1 MKKMR
6 KRPHLDVRS
15 GNAPVSLELNDSVG
29 DFFSLSGQRANHF
42 AVHCFSPLGLLDV
55 FVQGIGIEHDSVI
68 KVGGRDGDVDFEV
81 FQEGGRVF
89 VAGEV
94 ERGFV
99 AVFSDAPLKIIVVFF
114 LTVKSISCG
123 H

>member
-1 MKKMR
+1 MR
-6 KRPHLDVRS
+6 KRPDLDIRS
-15 GNAPVSLELNDSVG
+15 GNAPVPLELNDSVG
-29 DFFSLSGQRANHF
+29 DVFSLSGQGANHF
-42 AVHCFSPLGLLDV
+42 AVHCFSPFGLLDV
-55 FVQGIGIEHDSVI
+55 FVQGIGIEHDSVVE
-68 KVGGRDGDVDFEV
+68 VGGRHGDVDFEV

-99 AVFSDAPLKIIVVFF
+99 AIFSDAPLKIIVVFF
-114 LTVKSISCG
+114 LTVKSNSCG

>member
-1 MKKMR
+1 MQQS
-6 KRPHLDVRS
+6 PHLDVRS
-15 GNAPVSLELNDSVG
+15 GNAPVPLELNDSIG
-29 DFFSLSGQRANHF
+29 DFFSLSGQGANHF
-42 AVHCFSPLGLLDV
+42 AVHCFRPFSLLDV
-55 FVQGIGIEHDSVI
+55 FVQGIGIEHDSVVE
-68 KVGGRDGDVDFEV
+68 VGGRDCDVDFEV

-99 AVFSDAPLKIIVVFF
+99 AVLSDAPLKIIVVFF
-114 LTVKSISCG
+114 LTVKGISCG